1 MMGVEMWRPERHSED
16 ENLRWA
22 LLRAI
27 EWKHWP
33 LFLSQP
39 VVPVLLYF
47 YPWPWVIGLVVVGTF
62 AWWLIVAPET
72 TPSLNIDL
80 TVYFVYLRFLAS
92 PMMAFLVWQSGRP
105 WAAVLALLWPFVGTS
120 LVGWV
125 LVFPE
130 AILDS
135 TARAKAA
142 QIGVIQI
149 RLMARLGYIRRDDE
163 EAA

>member
-1 MMGVEMWRPERHSED
+1 MWKPAQHSDD

-47 YPWPWVIGLVVVGTF
+47 CPWPWVIGLVVIATF
-62 AWWLIVAPET
+62 VWWFIVAPQF
-72 TPSLNIDL
+72 TPSTAVDL
-80 TVYFVYLRFLAS
+80 AVYFVNLRFVAS
-92 PMMAFLVWQSGRP
+92 PLMAYGIWQSGRP
-105 WAAVLALLWPFVGTS
+105 WVAVLALLWPFVGHW
-120 LVGWV
+120 LVGW
-125 LVFPE
+125 LLMFPQ
-130 AILDS
+130 AALAS

-142 QIGVIQI
+142 QIGVIQR
-149 RLMARLGYIRRDDE
+149 RLMSQFGYVRRDTE
-163 EAA
+163 ESGG